1 MLQREF
7 TFKEKVLL
15 AIFILLA
22 ISILYYQFVF
32 KGVRNGIRQF
42 STENLEE
49 QIVTETARMSK
60 IKQMED
66 VIANTEKKD
75 HGELFPYNNLA
86 NEIAIVGDIL
96 NTRADNINLTWND
109 ATLTGT
115 TVRRVVNVAFR
126 TDSYDHFKDILKA
139 FNECKYRCQIGDI
152 NISPNR
158 TTRTGT
164 DDNVGLENA
173 NDISANFTATFF
185 ETVDGATSTEGLVV
199 ITSDDS
205 DGTGALEDRAHAYE

>member
-15 AIFILLA
+15 VVFILLA
-22 ISILYYQFVF
+22 ISIFYYQFVF
-32 KGVRNGIRQF
+32 KGVKNGIRQF

-49 QIVTETARMSK
+49 QIATETARMSK

-86 NEIAIVGDIL
+86 NEIATVGNIL

-115 TVRRVVNVAFR
+115 TVRRVVNVSFK
-126 TDSYDHFKDILKA
+126 TDSYNHFKDILKA

-152 NISPNR
+152 NISPER
-158 TTRTGT
+158 ITRTGT
-164 DDNVGLENA
+164 DEIAGLEDA
-173 NDISANFTATFF
+173 NEISASFTATFF

-205 DGTGALEDRAHAYE
+205 DGSGELADRAHAYE